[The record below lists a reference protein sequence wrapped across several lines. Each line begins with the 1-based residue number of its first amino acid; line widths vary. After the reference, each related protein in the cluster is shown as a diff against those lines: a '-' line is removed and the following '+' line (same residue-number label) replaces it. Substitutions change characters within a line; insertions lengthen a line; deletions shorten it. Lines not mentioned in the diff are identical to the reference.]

1 MQSFTKTLVATAIG
15 IAFTQGRL
23 DLEERLVDLF
33 PDRLPAEP
41 GENLRKLTIRH
52 LLAMASG
59 AEKVP
64 TFDGDWIRNFLE
76 LDFVHEPGTAFYYN
90 SVGSTLLGAILQR
103 KTGQNVQEFL
113 TAELYPYISIQP
125 EDVAWLRLRDGIEIG
140 GSGAFLRTEDMMK
153 LIKLYLDGGTCRG
166 RRILSPEYV
175 RLATTKQNE
184 NADPK
189 QNPNASRRDW
199 RAGYGY
205 QMWMCSYP
213 GAYRAD
219 GAMGQFAIAIPSQ
232 DMVIVY
238 TETSRLGDGAQGS
251 LDLIWDFCEKAF
263 VEPGKASEETC
274 ARLRNRLS
282 RLSLPA
288 VPCQPRGNRE
298 QLDGAWKVTQGSL
311 YLDPCLGGIM
321 DEYYPRRVVD
331 GFRLRFGE
339 YEAELSYELD
349 GVPVRLAVGLDGNPR
364 QNTIPCGGIPASQ
377 LLVSGSFAAPD
388 TLSLVFRFVE
398 TCFCFQLELKVQGD
412 SLFLRKDFLRGQV
425 KDDHLQMQAQRVTN

>member
-1 MQSFTKTLVATAIG
+1 M
-15 IAFTQGRL
+15 
-23 DLEERLVDLF
+23 
-33 PDRLPAEP
+33 
-41 GENLRKLTIRH
+41 
-52 LLAMASG
+52 
-59 AEKVP
+59 
-64 TFDGDWIRNFLE
+64 
-76 LDFVHEPGTAFYYN
+76 
-90 SVGSTLLGAILQR
+90 GSTLLGAILQR

-113 TAELYPYISIQP
+113 TAELYPNIGIDP
-125 EDVAWLRLRDGIEIG
+125 ADVAWLRLRDGIEIG
-140 GSGAFLRTEDMMK
+140 GSGAFLRTEDMLKLMK
-153 LIKLYLDGGTCRG
+153 
-166 RRILSPEYV
+166 
-175 RLATTKQNE
+175 LATTKQNE
-184 NADPK
+184 NGDPR

-199 RAGYGY
+199 RAGYRS

-219 GAMGQFAIAIPSQ
+219 GAMGQFAIGIPSQ

-288 VPCQPRGNRE
+288 VPYQPKGKRE
-298 QLDGAWKVTQGSL
+298 QLAGAWKVTQGSL

-321 DEYYPRRVVD
+321 DEYYPRRTVE
-331 GFRLRFGE
+331 GFRLHFGE
-339 YEAELSYELD
+339 YEAELSYELE
-349 GVPVRLAVGLDGNPR
+349 GTPVRLAVGLEGNPR

-377 LLVSGSFAAPD
+377 LLVSGSFSQPD
-388 TLSLVFRFVE
+388 TFSLVFRFVE
-398 TCFCFQLELKVQGD
+398 TCFCFRLELKAQGD
-412 SLFLRKDFLRGQV
+412 RLLLQKDFLRGQV